1 LQDGEG
7 IWDKGRFNEHWGE
20 GVWMQ
25 WSQREEEPE
34 ASTAPPRSCWEGQ
47 QKNRMAP
54 GDRVWPGRDY
64 RWS

>member
-34 ASTAPPRSCWEGQ
+34 ASTAPPEELL
-47 QKNRMAP
+47 
-54 GDRVWPGRDY
+54 GRAAEKQDGA
-64 RWS
+64 W